1 MNELCTP
8 TQNGSV
14 YVKET
19 SVLILIQYTLL
30 LTSQRIPKDLS
41 RGRQSLL

>member
-1 MNELCTP
+1 MNYVLLA
-8 TQNGSV
+8 QNGIV

-30 LTSQRIPKDLS
+30 LTSRRIPKDLS
-41 RGRQSLL
+41 KERQG